1 MIRIIVAE
9 DSSTAR
15 ALILEVLTSDPEIQV
30 VGEART
36 GVEAVELALQ
46 LRPDLI
52 TMDIEMPL
60 MDGLEAARTIMERI
74 PTPIVVVSSS
84 TNRSE
89 SDRSMDAMTAGVL
102 YVIDKP
108 NHPFAEGFDDWGE
121 QLLSAVKAMAHVKV
135 VRRIRRRGEPM
146 TPPPLPS
153 GNGEGPSARLV
164 AIGAS
169 TGGPAVL
176 TELLRQLPADFPL
189 PILLV
194 QHIARG
200 FAEALA
206 SWLRGGCKLRV
217 KVAEH
222 REPLRG
228 GTVYLAPDDVQLG
241 VADGMIVL
249 SAGPKVGPFRPSA
262 TYLFDSAA
270 RAYGRSLVAVI
281 LTGMGTDGVEG
292 LRRVRDLGGK
302 VFAQDEES
310 CVVFGMPREAIRA
323 GIVDH
328 VLDPAGIAGQLR
340 ILARRQ

>member
-1 MIRIIVAE
+1 MIRVLVVE
-9 DSSTAR
+9 DSATAR
-15 ALILEVLTSDPEIQV
+15 ALIVEVLAGDPDIDV
-30 VGEART
+30 VAEART
-36 GVEAVELALQ
+36 GIEAVELAFQ

-52 TMDIEMPL
+52 TMDIEMPD
-60 MDGLEAARTIMERI
+60 MDGLEAARTIMERA

-84 TNRSE
+84 TNRRE
-89 SDRSMDAMTAGVL
+89 TDRSMDAIAAGAL

-108 NHPFAEGFDDWGE
+108 DHPFAEDFDEWRE
-121 QLLSAVKAMAHVKV
+121 QLLSAVKGMAHVKV
-135 VRRIRRRGEPM
+135 VRRIRRRGEQL
-146 TPPPLPS
+146 TPVPIQLVED
-153 GNGEGPSARLV
+153 GTGPRPRIV

-176 TELLRQLPADFPL
+176 VELLRQLPADFPL

-194 QHIARG
+194 QHIAHG

-206 SWLRGGCKLRV
+206 SWLASACKLRV

-228 GTVYLAPDDVQLG
+228 GTVYLAPDDRQLG
-241 VADGMIVL
+241 VADGSVVL
-249 SAGPKVGPFRPSA
+249 STGPKVGAFRPSV

-270 RAYGRSLVAVI
+270 RAYGRSLVAII

-292 LRRVRDLGGK
+292 LRRVRDLGGR

-323 GIVDH
+323 GLVDH
-328 VLDPAGIAGQLR
+328 VLDPAAMAGQLKL
-340 ILARRQ
+340 LARR